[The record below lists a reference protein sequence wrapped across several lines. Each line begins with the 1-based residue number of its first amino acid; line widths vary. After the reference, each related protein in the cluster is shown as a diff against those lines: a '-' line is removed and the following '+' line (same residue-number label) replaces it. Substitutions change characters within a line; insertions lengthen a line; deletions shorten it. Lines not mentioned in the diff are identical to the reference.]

1 MRLIAAIARRYFT
14 LIKYIL
20 TSVLVY
26 AYVFLAI
33 FALVELMRLKEL
45 YAYVTVY
52 LTAYALEY
60 TVTLRLVF
68 EERHKWVKVL
78 KYLTYVA
85 VFLLFSSYAFQ
96 ILVSSGVHYIFATLA
111 VAVVLMPARFIVNK
125 YWVYK

>member
-1 MRLIAAIARRYFT
+1 
-14 LIKYIL
+14 
-20 TSVLVY
+20 
-26 AYVFLAI
+26 
-33 FALVELMRLKEL
+33 MRLKEL

-68 EERHKWVKVL
+68 VERHKWVKVL

-85 VFLLFSSYAFQ
+85 VFLVFSSSAFQ
-96 ILVSSGVHYIFATLA
+96 ILVSRGVHYILATLV
-111 VAVVLMPARFIVNK
+111 VAIALMPARFIVNK